1 MQVLYS
7 TSRERVIMWVIKCY
21 MTNVKLT
28 LFLILVN
35 FFRPKRQAKPTA
47 DDGFWD
53 CSVCTF
59 RNSAEAFK
67 CSICDVRK
75 GTSTRY
81 GSIDFESAKGFVCA
95 SYSTPYRLSFSCSK
109 PPCTRYWKR
118 SRPAS
123 NVTQSGL
130 RDFTCWFSHGIRRTP
145 LPTLEMVT
153 KFSSRVHTEW

>member
-1 MQVLYS
+1 MARLLLVLFRKLLIIFLFNAYDVQYIS
-7 TSRERVIMWVIKCY
+7 QKGHYVGYQKCY

-28 LFLILVN
+28 LFLFLVN

-81 GSIDFESAKGFVCA
+81 GSIDFESAKGFMCA
-95 SYSTPYRLSFSCSK
+95 SYSTESPYRLSFSCSK
-109 PPCTRYWKR
+109 PPCTRY
-118 SRPAS
+118 
-123 NVTQSGL
+123 
-130 RDFTCWFSHGIRRTP
+130 
-145 LPTLEMVT
+145 
-153 KFSSRVHTEW
+153 